1 MIEDNNNDQEHNKLM
16 SEYFK
21 RIEKLVPNLTLTTF
35 NEIINHQNFSI
46 EDYEIS
52 KKISLQQDRETDKKK
67 LKELYT
73 QLMEEK

>member
-1 MIEDNNNDQEHNKLM
+1 MIEDNNNDQEHNKQM

-46 EDYEIS
+46 
-52 KKISLQQDRETDKKK
+52 
-67 LKELYT
+67 
-73 QLMEEK
+73 